1 MTVYLLHGD
10 AVHSPEMRH
19 EIGEAIADPLTFMD
33 IDGHRIAVAGPFE
46 VSTLQRREDLIDE
59 VWNISDLG
67 ATELLADKS
76 VPAHEIDPELVL
88 RALRRAGADSVRV
101 PPGLGVA
108 VADYLR
114 ANGIEV
120 EVDADAWSLRR
131 RRKSPGELEGIER
144 AQRAAD
150 AAMVAA
156 AHLFRSAEETSN
168 GRLRFEGEILTAELV
183 REAMSARLL
192 ASGAESEEILVQPG
206 DQCLSGHEL
215 GSGPI
220 RSGESVVID
229 CFPRDRRTGAH
240 TDMTRT
246 FVVGAP
252 STELVRLYEACR
264 KALSV
269 AFSAL
274 RAGTADAHDKVSEH
288 FEALGFPTQ
297 RGHQGPGWPK
307 EGFNHS
313 LGHGVGLEV
322 HEAPRMGRRSD
333 ELVAGDVVAVEPGLY
348 FPGVGGVRLEDTVL
362 VTEDGV
368 EHFTDPFP
376 YDLLP

>member
-1 MTVYLLHGD
+1 MTVFLLHGD

-19 EIGEAIADPLTFMD
+19 EIGEAIADPVTFMD
-33 IDGHRIAVAGPFE
+33 IDGQRIAVAGPFE
-46 VSTLQRREDLIDE
+46 VTTLQRREDLIDE

-67 ATELLADKS
+67 ATELLSDNS

-101 PPGLGVA
+101 PPGQGVA

-156 AHLFRSAEETSN
+156 AHLFRSAEETSD

-220 RSGESVVID
+220 HSGESVVID

-252 STELVRLYEACR
+252 SKELVRLYEACR

-269 AFSAL
+269 AFGAL
-274 RAGTADAHDKVSEH
+274 RAGSADAHDKVSEH

-297 RGHQGPGWPK
+297 RGHQGPGWPE

-362 VTEDGV
+362 VTEEGV

>member
-1 MTVYLLHGD
+1 MTVYLLHGN

-19 EIGEAIADPLTFMD
+19 EVGEAIADPLTFLD
-33 IDGHRIAVAGPFE
+33 IDGHRIAVAGQFE
-46 VSTLQRREDLIDE
+46 LSILERRDDLVDE
-59 VWNISDLG
+59 VWSFEEFGVKELVADESV
-67 ATELLADKS
+67 AT
-76 VPAHEIDPELVL
+76 HEIDPELVL
-88 RALRRAGADSVRV
+88 RALRRAGADAVRV

-108 VADYLR
+108 VADHLR
-114 ANGIEV
+114 RNGIEV
-120 EVDADAWSLRR
+120 EVDGEAWSRRR
-131 RRKSPGELEGIER
+131 RRKTPGELEGVER

-150 AAMVAA
+150 AAMLAA
-156 AHLFRSAEETSN
+156 AHLFRSAEETSD

-206 DQCLSGHEL
+206 DQCLAGHEP

-220 RSGESVVID
+220 GSGQSVIID
-229 CFPRDRRTGAH
+229 CFPRDRRSGAY

-246 FVVGAP
+246 FVAGTPTV
-252 STELVRLYEACR
+252 ELARLHEACR
-264 KALSV
+264 RALTLAFKALREGSD
-269 AFSAL
+269 
-274 RAGTADAHDKVSEH
+274 DAHARVSEH

-297 RGHQGPGWPK
+297 RSHQGPGSLT

-322 HEAPRMGRRSD
+322 HEPPLLGRRSD
-333 ELVAGDVVAVEPGLY
+333 ELEAGDVVAVEPGLY

-376 YDLLP
+376 YDLTP